1 MLPLCTQLLHG
12 TTVTTLTESF
22 REEVRSAVQTLSERA
37 LRVLAFAYRESD
49 GDWIFLGLSGMLDP
63 PRESAKQAIRTCEQ
77 AKIQTVMITGDHK
90 KTALAIAEQAG
101 LLHGKKAM
109 TGQELDALS
118 DEQLAACIQEYAVF
132 ARVNPAHKLRLV
144 RAYQKT
150 GAIVAMTGDGVNDA
164 PALKEADVGV
174 AMGKSGTEV
183 AKQAADVILLDDNL
197 SKGSIWWRG

>member
-101 LLHGKKAM
+101 LLHGKK
-109 TGQELDALS
+109 
-118 DEQLAACIQEYAVF
+118 
-132 ARVNPAHKLRLV
+132 RR
-144 RAYQKT
+144 
-150 GAIVAMTGDGVNDA
+150 
-164 PALKEADVGV
+164 
-174 AMGKSGTEV
+174 
-183 AKQAADVILLDDNL
+183 
-197 SKGSIWWRG
+197 